1 MSCEPLLHLAPLAG
15 RGRRVAPGEGESL
28 RFECAENPPHPTL
41 SPQGGEREKKMHGT
55 REDDNMAQAV
65 TSEVPKE
72 ASSTVV
78 AQQSAMLNALPF
90 SDTADFDDASRGFLG
105 TLENARIANAQG
117 RVVWSLE
124 PYGFLSDET
133 APATVN
139 PSLWRQSRLN
149 MQHGLFEGVPGVYQ
163 VRGLDIANM
172 TLLEGE
178 RGVIVV
184 DTLTSIEG
192 ARAAMEL
199 YFAHRGQ
206 RPVIAVIF
214 THTHTDHWGG
224 ARGVLDDQTL
234 ASGQVPIIAPNL
246 FMEHAVSENIIAG
259 PAMLR
264 RAQYQFGPFLAKG
277 PRGQV
282 DCGLGK
288 SMAVGSVALLRP
300 TDLIMETGDKRT
312 IDGLEFEFQMAPNS
326 EAPAEMHFFVP
337 RYKLLNLAEN
347 CTHNFHNLL
356 PFRGADVRDALAWS
370 KYLGEALQM
379 WGGKADAMCG
389 QHHWPVWGKQR
400 IDTMIRQQRDLYK
413 FAHDETI
420 RLMNHGLTAT
430 EIAETIKLPASL
442 EGAWH
447 GRGYYGHIRHNV
459 KAIYQKY
466 LGWYDA
472 NPVHLDPLPPVESGK
487 KYVEYMGGAAAIL
500 ERAKKDFALG
510 EFRFVAQAVS
520 YLVFAEPDNQAAR
533 ALLADTFE
541 QLGYGA
547 ESATWRNAYL
557 FGAQE
562 LRQGMPKAPARPP
575 VPRETLAALRTGQ
588 LWDVLGVRLNG
599 PNAEGKHIV
608 LNWSFTDTKENF
620 VLTLENCALTY
631 VEGAQAATADA
642 SFSLPRTVLDEVI
655 SSQTSFPEAVAKGNI
670 KYTGNATR
678 LAELMKLMDEFP
690 RMFEIVEPRRV
701 ALN

>member
-1 MSCEPLLHLAPLAG
+1 MTQTATVE
-15 RGRRVAPGEGESL
+15 
-28 RFECAENPPHPTL
+28 T
-41 SPQGGEREKKMHGT
+41 
-55 REDDNMAQAV
+55 
-65 TSEVPKE
+65 PKE
-72 ASSTVV
+72 TPKDATASVI
-78 AQQSAMLNALPF
+78 AQQTAMLNALPF
-90 SDTADFDDASRGFLG
+90 SDTRDFDDAARGFLG
-105 TLENARIANAQG
+105 TLEHARVATAQG

-124 PYGFLSDET
+124 PYGFLSGEK

-139 PSLWRQSRLN
+139 ASLWRQSRLN
-149 MQHGLFEGVPGVYQ
+149 MQHGLFEVVPGVYQ

-172 TLLEGE
+172 TLIEGDS
-178 RGVIVV
+178 GVIVV

-199 YFAHRGQ
+199 YFKHRGL
-206 RPVIAVIF
+206 RPVAAVIF

-224 ARGVLDDQTL
+224 ARGVLAEDVL
-234 ASGQVPIIAPNL
+234 ASGRVPIIAPNL

-288 SMAVGSVALLRP
+288 SMAAGSVALLRP
-300 TDLIMETGDKRT
+300 TDLIMETGDRRI

-326 EAPAEMHFFVP
+326 EAPAEMHFYVP

-389 QHHWPVWGKQR
+389 QHHWPVWGHER

-413 FAHDETI
+413 FAHDQTI

-487 KYVEYMGGAAAIL
+487 KYVEYMGGAEAIL
-500 ERAKKDFALG
+500 ARARADFAKG

-520 YLVFAEPDNQAAR
+520 HLVFADPDHQAAR
-533 ALLADTFE
+533 AMLADTFE
-541 QLGYGA
+541 QLGYAA

-562 LRQGMPKAPARPP
+562 LRQGMPKTSPRPP
-575 VPRETLAALRTGQ
+575 MPRETLAALRTSQ

-599 PNAEGKHIV
+599 PKAEGKLIV
-608 LNWSFTDTKENF
+608 LNWAFTDTNETF

-631 VEGAQAATADA
+631 LEGAQAATADA
-642 SFSLPRTVLDEVI
+642 GFTLARATLDEVI
-655 SSQTSFPEAVAKGNI
+655 AKQTSFPEAVAGGKV
-670 KYTGNATR
+670 KFTGNAMR
-678 LAELMKLMDEFP
+678 LAELMGLMDEFP
-690 RMFEIVEPRRV
+690 RMFEIVEPRRTAV
-701 ALN
+701 I

>member
-1 MSCEPLLHLAPLAG
+1 VDARHKAG
-15 RGRRVAPGEGESL
+15 HDEES
-28 RFECAENPPHPTL
+28 ENA
-41 SPQGGEREKKMHGT
+41 SRENN
-55 REDDNMAQAV
+55 NMAATV
-65 TSEVPKE
+65 NSETPKD
-72 ASSTVV
+72 ASASVI
-78 AQQSAMLNALPF
+78 AQQAAMLNALPF
-90 SDTADFDDASRGFLG
+90 SDTRDFDDASRGFLG
-105 TLENARIANAQG
+105 TLENAEIANPQG
-117 RVVWSLE
+117 RVVWSLK
-124 PYGFLSDET
+124 PYGFLSEEK
-133 APATVN
+133 APPTVN

-149 MQHGLFEGVPGVYQ
+149 MNHGLFEVVPGVYQ

-172 TLLEGE
+172 TLIEGDT
-178 RGVIVV
+178 GVIVV

-199 YFAHRGQ
+199 YFQHRGK
-206 RPVIAVIF
+206 RPVAAVIF
-214 THTHTDHWGG
+214 THTHTDHYGG
-224 ARGVLDDQTL
+224 AHGVLDEVAQ
-234 ASGQVPIIAPNL
+234 ASGGVPILAPHL

-282 DCGLGK
+282 DNGLGK
-288 SMAVGSVALLRP
+288 SMAAGSVKLLRP
-300 TDLIMETGDKRT
+300 SDLIMETGDKRV

-326 EAPAEMHFFVP
+326 EAPAEMHFYVP

-356 PFRGADVRDALAWS
+356 PFRGAEVRDALAWS

-389 QHHWPVWGKQR
+389 QHHWPVWGVER

-413 FAHDETI
+413 FAHDQTI
-420 RLMNHGLTAT
+420 RLMNHGLTAS

-459 KAIYQKY
+459 KAICQKY

-472 NPVHLDPLPPVESGK
+472 NPVNLDPLPPVESGR
-487 KYVEYMGGAAAIL
+487 KYVEYMGGADAIL
-500 ERAKKDFALG
+500 DRARKDFAKG

-520 YLVFAEPDNQAAR
+520 HLVFADPDNQSAR
-533 ALLADTFE
+533 ALLADAFE
-541 QLGYGA
+541 QLGYAA

-562 LRQGMPKAPARPP
+562 LRLGMPKAPPRPP
-575 VPRETLAALRTGQ
+575 MPRETLAALRTEQ

-599 PNAEGKHIV
+599 NKAEGKHIV
-608 LNWSFTDTKENF
+608 LNWAFTDTNESF

-631 VEGAQAATADA
+631 IAGAQAEKADA
-642 SFSLPRTVLDEVI
+642 SFTLARGTLDEVI
-655 SSQTSFPEAVAKGNI
+655 AKQSSFPEAVAAGKI
-670 KYTGNATR
+670 KFTGNAMR
-678 LAELMKLMDEFP
+678 LAELMGLMDEFP
-690 RMFEIVEPRRV
+690 RMFEIVEPKRTV
-701 ALN
+701 VS

>member
-1 MSCEPLLHLAPLAG
+1 MSEIATGEAPKDASAS
-15 RGRRVAPGEGESL
+15 VAA
-28 RFECAENPPHPTL
+28 RHAATL
-41 SPQGGEREKKMHGT
+41 K
-55 REDDNMAQAV
+55 
-65 TSEVPKE
+65 
-72 ASSTVV
+72 
-78 AQQSAMLNALPF
+78 ALPF
-90 SDTADFDDASRGFLG
+90 SDTRDFEDASRGFLG
-105 TLENARIANAQG
+105 TLENARIVSAQG

-124 PYGFLSDET
+124 PYGFLSEAE
-133 APATVN
+133 APPTVD

-149 MQHGLFEGVPGVYQ
+149 MQHGIFEVVPGVYQ

-172 TLLEGE
+172 TLIEGE

-199 YFAHRGQ
+199 YFRHRGR
-206 RPVIAVIF
+206 RPVAAVIF

-224 ARGVLDDQTL
+224 ARGVLDDEML
-234 ASGQVPIIAPNL
+234 ASGKVPIIAPNL
-246 FMEHAVSENIIAG
+246 FMEYAVSENIIAG

-277 PRGQV
+277 VRGQV

-288 SMAVGSVALLRP
+288 SMAAGSVALLRP
-300 TDLIMETGDKRT
+300 TDLIMATADKRT

-326 EAPAEMHFFVP
+326 EAPAEMHFFIP

-356 PFRGADVRDALAWS
+356 PFRGAEVRDALAWS

-379 WGGKADAMCG
+379 WGGKAEAMCG
-389 QHHWPVWGKQR
+389 QHHWPVWGHER
-400 IDTMIRQQRDLYK
+400 IDAMIREQRDLYK
-413 FAHDETI
+413 FAHDQTI

-447 GRGYYGHIRHNV
+447 ARGYYGHIRHNV

-466 LGWYDA
+466 LGWYDG
-472 NPVHLDPLPPVESGK
+472 NPVNLDPLPPVEAGK
-487 KYVEYMGGAAAIL
+487 KYVEYIGGADVLL
-500 ERAKKDFALG
+500 ERARKDFAKG

-520 YLVFAEPDNQAAR
+520 HLVFAEPDNQSAR
-533 ALLADTFE
+533 ALLADAFE
-541 QLGYGA
+541 QLGYA
-547 ESATWRNAYL
+547 SESATWRNAYL

-562 LRQGMPKAPARPP
+562 LRQGMPKAPPRPP
-575 VPRETLAALRTGQ
+575 MPRETLAALRTEQ

-599 PNAEGKHIV
+599 PKAEGKHIV
-608 LNWSFTDTKENF
+608 LNWSFTDTNEDF

-631 VEGAQAATADA
+631 LAAAQAAAADA
-642 SFSLPRTVLDEVI
+642 GFTLPRSTLDEVI
-655 SSQTSFPEAVAKGNI
+655 AKQTSFPEAIASGKI
-670 KYTGNATR
+670 KVTGNAMR
-678 LAELMKLMDEFP
+678 LAELMALMDEFP
-690 RMFEIVEPRRV
+690 RMFEIVEPKRTPV
-701 ALN
+701 S

>member
-1 MSCEPLLHLAPLAG
+1 MSQPALS
-15 RGRRVAPGEGESL
+15 ES
-28 RFECAENPPHPTL
+28 P
-41 SPQGGEREKKMHGT
+41 REK
-55 REDDNMAQAV
+55 
-65 TSEVPKE
+65 PKDAT
-72 ASSTVV
+72 ASVV
-78 AQQSAMLNALPF
+78 ARQAAVRKALPF
-90 SDTADFDDASRGFLG
+90 SDIADFDDASRGFLG
-105 TLENARIANAQG
+105 TIENAKVLSTSG
-117 RVVWSLE
+117 RTVWSLE
-124 PYGFLSDET
+124 AYGFLSEAE

-149 MQHGLFEGVPGVYQ
+149 MNHGLFEVVPGVYQ

-172 TLLEGE
+172 TLVEGDS
-178 RGVIVV
+178 GVIVV

-199 YFAHRGQ
+199 YFKHRGKK
-206 RPVIAVIF
+206 PVTAVIF

-224 ARGVLDDQTL
+224 ARGVLDDATL
-234 ASGQVPIIAPNL
+234 ASGKVPIIAPNL

-288 SMAVGSVALLRP
+288 TMAAGGVTLLRP
-300 TDLIMETGDKRT
+300 SDLIIATGDKRV
-312 IDGLEFEFQMAPNS
+312 IDGVEFEFQMAPNS
-326 EAPAEMHFFVP
+326 EAPAEMHFYVP

-370 KYLGEALQM
+370 KYLNEALSL
-379 WGGKADAMCG
+379 WGGKAEAMCG
-389 QHHWPVWGKQR
+389 QHHWPVWGKER
-400 IDTMIRQQRDLYK
+400 VDTMIRQQRDLYK
-413 FAHDETI
+413 FAHDQTI

-430 EIAETIKLPASL
+430 EIAETIRLPESL

-447 GRGYYGHIRHNV
+447 TRGYYGHIRHNV

-472 NPVHLDPLPPVESGK
+472 NPVNLDPLPPVEAGR
-487 KYVEYMGGAAAIL
+487 KYVEYMGGGEAIL
-500 ERAKKDFALG
+500 ARAAKDFAKG
-510 EFRFVAQAVS
+510 EFRFVAQALS
-520 YLVFAEPDNQAAR
+520 HLVFAEPDNQAAR

-541 QLGYGA
+541 QLGYAA
-547 ESATWRNAYL
+547 ESSTWRNAYL

-562 LRQGMPKAPARPP
+562 LRQGMPKTPPRPP
-575 VPRETLAALRTGQ
+575 MPRETLAALRTEQ

-599 PNAEGKHIV
+599 PKAEGKHIV
-608 LNWSFTDTKENF
+608 LNWSFTDTGETF
-620 VLTLENCALTY
+620 VLNLENSALTY
-631 VEGAQAATADA
+631 TEGVQADSADA
-642 SFSLPRTVLDEVI
+642 SFTLARSTLDEVI
-655 SSQTSFPEAVAKGNI
+655 AKQTSFPEAVAAGKIKVAGNPL
-670 KYTGNATR
+670 R
-678 LAELMKLMDEFP
+678 LAELMGLMDEFP
-690 RMFEIVEPRRV
+690 RMFEIVEPKRTAV
-701 ALN
+701 T